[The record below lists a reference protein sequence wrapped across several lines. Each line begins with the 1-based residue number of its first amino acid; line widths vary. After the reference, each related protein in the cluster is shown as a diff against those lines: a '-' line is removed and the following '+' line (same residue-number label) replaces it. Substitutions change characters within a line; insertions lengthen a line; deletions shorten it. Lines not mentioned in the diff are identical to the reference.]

1 MLDPQEFYVEV
12 GRLVRK
18 AREQLR
24 LNQEDLASRV
34 HLARTSITNI
44 EKGRQRLLLHT
55 LVELA
60 AALRVS
66 PADLL
71 PENAAAPE
79 TGLDDV
85 LKNLANEEKAWI
97 KATVQAKRR
106 RRRL

>member
-18 AREQLR
+18 ARETLR
-24 LNQEDLASRV
+24 LKQEDLASRV
-34 HLARTSITNI
+34 HLTRTSITNI

-71 PENAAAPE
+71 PENAATPE

-97 KATVQAKRR
+97 KA
-106 RRRL
+106 